1 MSDRLPVTPSLVV
14 TADGAAWLPDEETLV
29 VADLHVG
36 YARAARRRGGWLPG
50 DAESPAVLAARLRAA
65 CARVGASRLVIAGDL
80 RHSTRDV
87 DAGER
92 AEVAELLARLGDGGT
107 DVLRT
112 QLAVT
117 SRAPDGTNAS
127 APPIGRVDVI
137 GGNHDRGDGL
147 ATRLAVGSVDVV
159 HEPPDAP
166 PARWTV
172 CGHLHPTTTLRDE
185 TGAALRVPCALVGE
199 RVLVLPAF
207 TEWAGGIRAGR
218 ARRALGWGAWR
229 EVACAG
235 GRAWAVN
242 D

>member
-1 MSDRLPVTPSLVV
+1 MPVTPALAL
-14 TADGAAWLPDEETLV
+14 TADGAAWLPDAATLV

-50 DAESPAVLAARLRAA
+50 DAESPATLAGRALAA
-65 CARVGASRLVIAGDL
+65 CARVGATRLVVAGDL

-87 DAGER
+87 DAGEH
-92 AEVAELLARLGDGGT
+92 AEVAELLDRLGAA
-107 DVLRT
+107 
-112 QLAVT
+112 LA
-117 SRAPDGTNAS
+117 
-127 APPIGRVDVI
+127 RVDVVA
-137 GGNHDRGDGL
+137 GNHDRGASYATSL
-147 ATRLAVGSVDVV
+147 AIGDVDVV

-166 PARWTV
+166 PARWTL

-199 RVLVLPAF
+199 RVVVLPAF

-218 ARRALGWGAWR
+218 ARRALGWGDWT

-235 GRAWAVN
+235 GRVWAVRG
-242 D
+242 